1 MPITVKAI
9 REQLEPF
16 SPEHLSSNNTEMP
29 IDTVAPL
36 RPQSDF
42 SAPGTLYVGMASE
55 LPARCPPNLVC
66 IEDVP
71 IPDDYKKPQFVNLSV
86 LPGQTDI
93 IELYTRLCNLLFDYS
108 STLTAASNLLTSLAK
123 ARGLESI
130 VTIAYKALG
139 NPIIVNDKSWKA
151 LAIASDVSETDDIA
165 WNEFMTNGALSL
177 EVVSMNIKEKLTD
190 RIEQSETPLWCK
202 EASMKY
208 PRLFCRVAVGS
219 RPVATVAV
227 IEYYKPFVERDYF
240 LLSMLAN
247 AISAEMQKNKFL
259 HYTRGLLYEEFIL
272 DLIEERLKN
281 PSVIDEKVKSLS
293 LGLKKHIHVIT
304 IDVKEFDITYFS
316 IPYMRDYL
324 EKMVNGSKA
333 IIYNDKITM
342 ILSYN
347 SEREIFEAD
356 AGRLRDFLG
365 EYNLHAGLS
374 RAFTKLEELKSH
386 YEQSLEALELGTH
399 IDSDLTIYAYD
410 DYAIYHIAKVCA
422 DSSDLHQF
430 YHPKLEY
437 LMEYDTEHK
446 TSFTDSLYMYLK
458 NSRNITNTA
467 KALHLHR
474 NSMIY
479 HLKRIEEIL
488 NFSLSDNEMLLH
500 IELSFRLMEYDKK
513 FNKKLIDCAQPE
525 E

>member
-1 MPITVKAI
+1 MPITIKAI
-9 REQLEPF
+9 REQLEDLH
-16 SPEHLSSNNTEMP
+16 PEHLSSNNPEVQINNVSAIRAQTDGM
-29 IDTVAPL
+29 AP
-36 RPQSDF
+36 D
-42 SAPGTLYVGMASE
+42 TLYVGRASR
-55 LPARCPPNLVC
+55 LPARCPPNLVA
-66 IEDVP
+66 IEDKP
-71 IPDDYKKPQFVNLSV
+71 LPADYKKPQFVNLTV
-86 LPGQTDI
+86 LPGDTDL
-93 IELYTRLCNLLFDYS
+93 EDVYARLCNLLLDY
-108 STLTAASNLLTSLAK
+108 TETMTAAANLLSSLAK

-130 VTIAYKALG
+130 VAIAYKALG

-151 LAIASDVSETDDIA
+151 LAIASDVTESDDIA

-177 EVVSMNIKEKLTD
+177 EVVSANAKEKLTD
-190 RIEQSETPLWCK
+190 RIEQSEMPLWCK
-202 EASMKY
+202 EVNMKY
-208 PRLFCRVAVGS
+208 PRLFCRVSVGS

-227 IEYYKPFVERDYF
+227 IEYYRPFVERDYF

-259 HYTRGLLYEEFIL
+259 HYTRGLLYEEFL
-272 DLIEERLKN
+272 VDLIEERLKN
-281 PSVIDEKVKSLS
+281 PSVIDEKVKSLN
-293 LGLKKHIHVIT
+293 LGLKQYIHVIT

-324 EKMVNGSKA
+324 EKMISGSKA
-333 IIYNDKITM
+333 IIFSDKITM
-342 ILSYN
+342 ISSYAG
-347 SEREIFEAD
+347 ERELFESD
-356 AGRLRDFLG
+356 AVKLRDFLG
-365 EYNLHAGLS
+365 EYNLHAGFS
-374 RAFTKLEELKSH
+374 RAFTKLEALREH
-386 YEQSLEALELGTH
+386 YQQSLEALELGTH
-399 IDSDLTIYAYD
+399 IDSDTTIYAYD

-422 DSSDLHQF
+422 DTADLHQF

-437 LMEYDTEHK
+437 LLAYDADHK

-458 NSRNITNTA
+458 HSRNITNTA

-513 FNKKLIDCAQPE
+513 FNAKLIECGPTDD
-525 E
+525 

>member
-9 REQLEPF
+9 REQLELYK
-16 SPEHLSSNNTEMP
+16 PEHISSNNTEIY
-29 IDTVAPL
+29 IDTILPL
-36 RPQSDF
+36 QSQTDF
-42 SAPGTLYVGMASE
+42 SAQNTLYVGMASQ
-55 LPARCPPNLVC
+55 LPSTCPANLVC

-71 IPDDYKKPQFVNLSV
+71 VPDEYKKPQFVNLTI
-86 LPGQTDI
+86 LPKETDI
-93 IELYTRLCNLLFDYS
+93 QDLYSRLCNLLLDYGQA
-108 STLTAASNLLTSLAK
+108 LTAASNLLTSLAK

-130 VTIAYKALG
+130 VAIAYKTLG

-151 LAIASDVSETDDIA
+151 LAIASDIKETDDVA
-165 WNEFMTNGALSL
+165 WNEFMTKGALSL

-190 RIEQSETPLWCK
+190 RIEQSESPLWCK
-202 EASMKY
+202 ESNMKY

-227 IEYYKPFVERDYF
+227 IEYYKPFVERDYY

-259 HYTRGLLYEEFIL
+259 HYTRGLLYEDFIV

-281 PSVIDEKVKSLS
+281 PNIIEEKVKSLN
-293 LGLKKHIHVIT
+293 LGLKKYIHVIT

-324 EKMVNGSKA
+324 EKMVGGSKA
-333 IIYNDKITM
+333 IIYNDDITM
-342 ILSYN
+342 ISSY
-347 SEREIFEAD
+347 SGEREIFESD
-356 AGRLRDFLG
+356 AVRLRDFLK

-374 RAFTKLEELKSH
+374 RAFTKLEDLRSH
-386 YEQSLEALELGTH
+386 YTQSLEALELGTH
-399 IDSDLTIYAYD
+399 IDSDVTIYSYD
-410 DYAIYHIAKVCA
+410 DYAIYHIAKVCTESA
-422 DSSDLHQF
+422 DLRQF

-437 LMEYDTEHK
+437 LMEYDAEHK

-458 NSRNITNTA
+458 HSRNITNTA

-500 IELSFRLMEYDKK
+500 IELSFRLMEYDKI
-513 FNKKLIDCAQPE
+513 FNKKLIECTPTDE
-525 E
+525 